1 MRFSHPA
8 NSARLPD
15 MNTFRPSFSETAG
28 SRRVAFVVDDDRQVR
43 SYIRTVLET
52 QQFMVMSFARPSHA
66 LDALVRAKGDI
77 SILIS
82 DVEMPEMNG
91 MIFTSEALRHF
102 PELPV
107 LMISGCPDIENRDP
121 PLPLLRKPFLP
132 GALKGAVEQ
141 AMRRQSARPE
151 AALPSIRVGMGHCPR
166 SQPAAASGRN
176 SGIKVSNL

>member
-8 NSARLPD
+8 ISLRLPD
-15 MNTFRPSFSETAG
+15 MNTFRPSFPETAG

-43 SYIRTVLET
+43 SYIRTVLEA
-52 QQFMVMSFARPSHA
+52 QHFMVMSFARAS
-66 LDALVRAKGDI
+66 DALGAEGNI

-91 MIFTSEALRHF
+91 IIFTREALRHF

-107 LMISGCPDIENRDP
+107 LMISGCPDIANTDP
-121 PLPLLRKPFLP
+121 PLPLLLKPFLP
-132 GALKGAVEQ
+132 GALKAAVEQ
-141 AMRRQSARPE
+141 AVHRQLARPE

-166 SQPAAASGRN
+166 SQPPDDFVRIRAER
-176 SGIKVSNL
+176 